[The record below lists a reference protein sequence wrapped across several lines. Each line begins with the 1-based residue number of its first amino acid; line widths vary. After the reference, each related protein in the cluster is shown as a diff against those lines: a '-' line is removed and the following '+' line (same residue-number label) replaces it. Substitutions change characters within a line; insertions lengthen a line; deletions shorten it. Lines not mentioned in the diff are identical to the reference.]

1 MKPGKHAALIAG
13 LALALSGCI
22 GTAEEE
28 KPAPPPPSVS
38 EQEQPG
44 KPAPKAPPAPAEAP
58 TDNCGLEPA
67 YMDEATKVQCGLIP
81 EDPAPGNDSG
91 GRGTFDNGEPI
102 PYEPDWSSFEA
113 QCQSGVL
120 TVEDG
125 CSSANTPEDD
135 GPGSLYTNPESPQY
149 QQYREDTGYPYPEE
163 QYDELHGYQQ
173 CGTACGK
180 DPTSGQLQH
189 QHGCEQGYITEGC

>member
-1 MKPGKHAALIAG
+1 MNPGKHAALIAG

-38 EQEQPG
+38 EQEQPPPSQDVE
-44 KPAPKAPPAPAEAP
+44 PAPAAPPAGSPA
-58 TDNCGLEPA
+58 DNCELNPA
-67 YMDEATKVQCGLIP
+67 DVDAQTKARCGLSTSGSSTGPSPGSGAPP
-81 EDPAPGNDSG
+81 EGDH
-91 GRGTFDNGEPI
+91 
-102 PYEPDWSSFEA
+102 SFETF
-113 QCQSGVL
+113 CSEGL
-120 TVEDG
+120 LGPEHG
-125 CSSANTPEDD
+125 CPSALTPEDD
-135 GPGSLYTNPESPQY
+135 GPGSSYTNPESPQY

-173 CGTACGK
+173 CGTACGQ
-180 DPTSGQLQH
+180 DPTSGELQH